1 MLVGDIEDIAFYLFG
16 NGDHYEFQLELVDGI
31 PTLNQWLETRYT
43 NKHINEKLTNLLEAL
58 KI

>member
-1 MLVGDIEDIAFYLFG
+1 MIAGDIEDISNYLSC
-16 NGDHYEFQLELVDGI
+16 NDDHYEFQLELVDGI
-31 PTLNQWLETRYT
+31 PTFIPWLETRYT